1 MEELD
6 LKEIFNVIW
15 HKKNHMILI
24 ILVFMLIGVVYTMFF
39 VTPKY
44 KASTTL
50 LLANSSSEATSSA
63 TTQTDVNLNQKL
75 VATYSELIKSNRILR
90 QVINNLDIKLTEGQ
104 LKGSITVTSVKNT
117 EIIRIDVVTKDSLLS
132 TRIANEIA
140 NVFGKEVKDLY
151 KIDNVNVVDSAE
163 QPKTPYN
170 INHTKDIIIFALIG
184 VVVSLAYI
192 FIIYMFDTTVKTA
205 EDIEKAVGKTVL
217 VSIPI
222 CESNPK
228 KGGKK

>member
-15 HKKNHMILI
+15 HKKNYIILFILI
-24 ILVFMLIGVVYTMFF
+24 FMLIGVIYTMFF

-44 KASTTL
+44 MASTTL
-50 LLANSSSEATSSA
+50 LLANLSAESA
-63 TTQTDVNLNQKL
+63 TTTVTQTDVTLNQKL

-90 QVINNLDIKLTEGQ
+90 QVINNLDIKLTETQ
-104 LKGSITVTSVKNT
+104 LKGAITVTSVKNT
-117 EIIRIDVVTKDSLLS
+117 EIIRIDVVTKDPLLS

-140 NVFGKEVKDLY
+140 NVFGREIKELY

-163 QPKTPYN
+163 QAKMPYN
-170 INHTKDIIIFALIG
+170 INHTKDIIIFAFIG
-184 VVVSLAYI
+184 IVVAFAYI

-205 EDIEKAVGKTVL
+205 EDIEKAIGKTVL

-222 CESNPK
+222 CDGNPK